1 MSSAFFRVLCLR
13 TAAIAIALIAGY
25 AHALN
30 NCLETEFIDRRGRAE
45 LVIANDDMTNP
56 FRYRPRCATIS
67 AGTRVI
73 FRAVPNFG
81 THPLYGGIVS
91 GNQATIDPSSPIGSI
106 NSGNEAERV
115 LVDTGEFPFF
125 CDVHFDQGMA
135 GSIRVVAQLFAD
147 GFDNPP

>member
-1 MSSAFFRVLCLR
+1 MSSALFRALFLP
-13 TAAIAIALIAGY
+13 TAAIAAALGAGY

-30 NCLETEFIDRRGRAE
+30 NCLDAEFIDRRGRAD
-45 LVIANDDMTNP
+45 LVIANDDITNP

-67 AGTRVI
+67 EGTRVI

-91 GNQATIDPSSPIGSI
+91 GNQATIDPNSPIGSI

-115 LVDTGEFPFF
+115 LVDAGEFPFF
-125 CDVHFDQGMA
+125 CDVHFAQGMA
-135 GSIRVVAQLFAD
+135 GSIRVVPQLFAD
-147 GFDNPP
+147 GFDNPR